1 MRILNMLRRLL
12 RGFGDERGDD
22 LVEYAL
28 LTAFVG
34 LVGVAAYAA
43 LSGNMNAV
51 YATWDAAVQELWE
64 VEDPQ

>member
-1 MRILNMLRRLL
+1 MLRQLTRW
-12 RGFGDERGDD
+12 FADERGDD

-28 LTAFVG
+28 LAAVVG

-43 LSGNMNAV
+43 VGGNMSAV
-51 YATWDAAVQELWE
+51 YATWDAAVQALWE